1 MGQGAKQVGLARRV
15 AVHHVDARH
24 VFRHVTGHP
33 ATFMH
38 YGGKAE
44 AVAKE
49 KGQAF
54 DRLYI
59 DMTPVAAESGLS
71 GRRCL
76 ILGQRGEGH
85 RHGIFGIGANAVSA
99 EGACFKI
106 AHRKNRS
113 T

>member
-1 MGQGAKQVGLARRV
+1 MRATYFGMSP
-15 AVHHVDARH
+15 
-24 VFRHVTGHP
+24 VTRQP
-33 ATFMH
+33 SCTT
-38 YGGKAE
+38 E
-44 AVAKE
+44 E

-59 DMTPVAAESGLS
+59 DMTPVAAESGLI

-99 EGACFKI
+99 EGACVEI
-106 AHRKNRS
+106 AHRKNRA